1 MFFPKPNVVCILGPD
16 WNGVSSFTR
25 QIQLLGTKERKTS
38 VLNPNIFWL
47 PMAFKLNNPK
57 SMRPKQDLRRA
68 CSAHPV
74 HGSLPGK
81 EHVRW
86 PNYDIIQ
93 YIQNLSFESPHSKN
107 FNTYELHVKH
117 YCSAQMLCRKCPA
130 TASEELLLLDRN
142 QPLVCHSHQSWHAW
156 SPAQVFHSSN
166 AVRKQQRRLTSGDK
180 QPGPLDQLAQSDG
193 LGIRWIA
200 YNHNRRCRC

>member
-81 EHVRW
+81 EHVRG

-93 YIQNLSFESPHSKN
+93 CIQNLSFESPHSKTSILMN
-107 FNTYELHVKH
+107 CMWNSIVQLKCYVENVLQLHQKSCFFLIEINH
-117 YCSAQMLCRKCPA
+117 WFAIHISHDMHDPLLKCSTAPTLWGSSSGAWHRVTNSQDPWINWHSQM
-130 TASEELLLLDRN
+130 
-142 QPLVCHSHQSWHAW
+142 
-156 SPAQVFHSSN
+156 
-166 AVRKQQRRLTSGDK
+166 
-180 QPGPLDQLAQSDG
+180 G
-193 LGIRWIA
+193 LG
-200 YNHNRRCRC
+200 